1 MKDRPLALRACLYY
15 LSYMGDRDKLPDKK
29 LPNRAGPG
37 AVEAFVKKL
46 AAMPVVRPA
55 GARGRLIFSLDATA
69 SRQPTWDR
77 ACELQA
83 EMFTEAASLGGLD
96 VQLVFYRG
104 FGEFEASRWVGA
116 SGELTRRMTGVR
128 CLGGRTQIGRVLRH
142 AITETKARHVNAL
155 VFVGDAMEE
164 GIDELCDLA
173 GQLGVLGLPIFLF
186 HEGRDPVAEAAFQ
199 QIARLSGGACCPF
212 DAASAKQLRELLR
225 AVAVYA
231 AGGRKALEDFSRSA
245 GGHAL
250 LLTRQLGKK

>member
-1 MKDRPLALRACLYY
+1 
-15 LSYMGDRDKLPDKK
+15 MGDRDKLPDKK
-29 LPNRAGPG
+29 LPDRAGPG

-142 AITETKARHVNAL
+142 AIAETKARHVNAL